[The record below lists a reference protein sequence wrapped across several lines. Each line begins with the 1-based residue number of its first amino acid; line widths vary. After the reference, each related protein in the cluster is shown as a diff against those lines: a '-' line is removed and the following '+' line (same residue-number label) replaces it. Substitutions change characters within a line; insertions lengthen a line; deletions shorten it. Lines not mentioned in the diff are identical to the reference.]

1 MQARNTLVARY
12 TDSTIGQH
20 HGTSQP
26 HSMLQGPHCIT
37 TPQHV
42 ARPALHGVL
51 LSCMPATDLRSC
63 AGTAGA
69 GSGSLRLLRSLF
81 AFLWCFLC
89 FLLRRL
95 PSSAVSASCTS
106 SPTAAMHS
114 SLRRE
119 EVEQKFEHHQ
129 LPLPPVFLLLL
140 QQSTAAGDDAR
151 SSNRSKHGLFVRL
164 ILSMH
169 CLQAGWS
176 DQPRCTAHPL
186 CCAAACCQPL
196 HQPRD
201 RLVTGLRVCCI
212 LVSSLLPDYCCMTP
226 ITTGGDE
233 ATCQAPVL
241 VR

>member
-1 MQARNTLVARY
+1 
-12 TDSTIGQH
+12 
-20 HGTSQP
+20 
-26 HSMLQGPHCIT
+26 
-37 TPQHV
+37 
-42 ARPALHGVL
+42 
-51 LSCMPATDLRSC
+51 MPATYLRSC
-63 AGTAGA
+63 GGTAGA

-164 ILSMH
+164 MVEAIWRELALPVQEGHSYPMMG
-169 CLQAGWS
+169 QAS
-176 DQPRCTAHPL
+176 VFRRIPA
-186 CCAAACCQPL
+186 
-196 HQPRD
+196 
-201 RLVTGLRVCCI
+201 
-212 LVSSLLPDYCCMTP
+212 LVSRLEVGRAHGGNLL
-226 ITTGGDE
+226 
-233 ATCQAPVL
+233 L
-241 VR
+241 VRHCEHSL